1 MPLPQAVRTPL
12 AGGIEAVSIADDSQ
26 PVSRISIVW
35 AVGQADVP
43 DCNALALMRP
53 MLSEGTLS
61 MSGADIAD
69 ILEFN
74 GAWMKTDIG
83 RHTTILTLFLLNK
96 TAERIFPLL
105 ADILLLKAEAFALRA
120 GGRSP
125 RVARQFIE
133 LLSAGVRL

>member
-1 MPLPQAVRTPL
+1 MPLPQAICTSL
-12 AGGIEAVSIADDSQ
+12 DGGIEAVSIADDSQ

-35 AVGQADVP
+35 PVGQADVP
-43 DCNALALMRP
+43 DCNALALMMP

-74 GAWMKTDIG
+74 GAWMKSDIG

-96 TAERIFPLL
+96 QQSGYFHCWPTFCCTRHFRPTHSNAC
-105 ADILLLKAEAFALRA
+105 
-120 GGRSP
+120 
-125 RVARQFIE
+125 ARN
-133 LLSAGVRL
+133 S